1 MNKNAR
7 QPYGVK
13 RTAGHE
19 YSAESW
25 GTGRAV
31 ARIPRISGSGTHRS
45 GQGAFG
51 NMCRGGRMFAPTKV
65 YRKWHKKI
73 SKNQR
78 RYATVSAL
86 AATAVPALVMARG
99 HRVEKVA
106 EVPLVVRDQDLASVA
121 KTKDAVAL
129 LTKLNAS
136 DDLDRVRASRGIRA
150 GKGKGRNRRYVQ
162 RRGPLIVY
170 SGKATD
176 AQIRSFRN
184 IPGVDLVNVNRLN
197 LLQLAPGG
205 HLGRFV
211 IWQESAFKALDGI
224 FGTRTTN
231 SSQKRG
237 YRPPRAL
244 LSNADLQRIINSSEV
259 QSVLRDKK
267 PIRRFTTQRKNPLR
281 NFGALVKLNPYAL
294 TQRRRAILQQQKGK
308 TARKTTFKANRDKF
322 QTVFKTP
329 SVAPPRGED
338 EMPTR
343 Y

>member
-1 MNKNAR
+1 
-7 QPYGVK
+7 
-13 RTAGHE
+13 
-19 YSAESW
+19 
-25 GTGRAV
+25 
-31 ARIPRISGSGTHRS
+31 
-45 GQGAFG
+45 
-51 NMCRGGRMFAPTKV
+51 MCRGGRMFAPTKV

-86 AATAVPALVMARG
+86 AATSVPALVMARG

-106 EVPLVVRDQDLASVA
+106 EVPLVVRDQDLATVA
-121 KTKDAVAL
+121 KTKDAIAL
-129 LTKLNAS
+129 LNKLNAS
-136 DDLDRVRASRGIRA
+136 DDLERVKASRGIRA

-162 RRGPLIVY
+162 RRGPLVVY

-224 FGTRTTN
+224 FGTRSTAST
-231 SSQKRG
+231 QKRG

-244 LSNADLQRIINSSEV
+244 LSNADLQRIINSAEV
-259 QSVLRDKK
+259 QSVLRAKK
-267 PIRRFTTQRKNPLR
+267 PLRRFNTLKKNPLR

-294 TQRRRAILQQQKGK
+294 TQRRRALLQAAKGK
-308 TARKTTFKANRDKF
+308 TARRTTFKANRTSF
-322 QTVFKTP
+322 NTVLLSP
-329 SVAPPRGED
+329 VIAPERGVD
-338 EMPTR
+338 EYPTK